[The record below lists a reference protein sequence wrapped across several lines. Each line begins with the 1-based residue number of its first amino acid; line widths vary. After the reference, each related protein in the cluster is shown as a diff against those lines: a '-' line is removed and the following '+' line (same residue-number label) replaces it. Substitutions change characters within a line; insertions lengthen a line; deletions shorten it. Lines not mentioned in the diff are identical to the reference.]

1 MLMDTWTVLGVIA
14 GLLTST
20 GFLPQIIKGYRTK
33 RLHDVSLLMVAVLGL
48 GMGLWLVYGIVREDV
63 AIIFANALGVAL
75 TSTLLVMKV
84 AFERRELAVLMS
96 SRQVKGMDK
105 NRDKGR

>member
-1 MLMDTWTVLGVIA
+1 MDTWTVLGVIA